1 MQLEHT
7 TKSQFIEEIKNKN
20 YDELD
25 KVFESGFLKSDITE
39 LMSDKQ
45 FIIMAFSHNDKIFDY
60 ISKDLKSDLEF
71 LEDLSS
77 YGTNE
82 LLEDCIFEEKAS
94 QMIREED
101 EKYAEIAGMCNVD
114 LALELQDRRYEALNG
129 ADIRAFLKEDNLNDI
144 DDLFTNQQI
153 TSTKQ
158 FLVELSSNGNI
169 EQLILDNKDN
179 QVVKDFLSDNDLMLL
194 GLKYNHELVNHLN
207 ENMKLNEEF
216 LNNAIAV
223 LNKSNDGMFD
233 DEEIVKSIEILNKLK
248 TEYIPAMRLQESI
261 ERAKNAVFTVE
272 DLIKAAKDYDMEGK
286 LEITQ
291 IFTDEC
297 LKNPTFIKAYEEYK
311 VNVIE
316 NDLKKAM
323 DEIEIKELFGGNQEI
338 KIKRSEDD
346 ISDLIYTSATIK
358 DYDDNIEYED
368 VDIDNVEEIES
379 ELQKLLGE

>member
-338 KIKRSEDD
+338 KINKNDMMSKIKNIQKQDNDD
-346 ISDLIYTSATIK
+346 EFSNSRRMTM
-358 DYDDNIEYED
+358 
-368 VDIDNVEEIES
+368 
-379 ELQKLLGE
+379 